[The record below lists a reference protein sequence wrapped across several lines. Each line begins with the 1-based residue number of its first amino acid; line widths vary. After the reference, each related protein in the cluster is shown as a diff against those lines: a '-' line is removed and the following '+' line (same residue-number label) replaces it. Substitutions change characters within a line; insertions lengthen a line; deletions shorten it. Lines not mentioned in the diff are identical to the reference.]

1 MNRRH
6 IAAITALLLVATAWG
21 ATFTLIKDVLGRI
34 APEPFIF
41 WRFTLAGLV
50 LCAIAAARRQLA
62 RDVLGPGIILGML
75 VFAGYWAQ
83 TRGLI
88 FITPSRSAL
97 LTGLYVVMV
106 PFADRVLHRVRITL
120 YAWIASVLALI
131 GTTLLIGGFDTK
143 PSFGDALTVFCAFCF
158 ALHIVLS
165 AKYATSQSSIA
176 LAAVQVLVVGLAAAP
191 VSLFAPRAPLSAPV
205 IAVILFTAIVT
216 TALAFVAL
224 MWGQAR
230 VSATEGAIILAFE
243 PVAAALTSILFYG
256 EPVTFGVVVGGA
268 LILAGMIFSQL
279 PSGQRTADSGQQTS
293 G

>member
-6 IAAITALLLVATAWG
+6 IAAVTALLLVATAWG

-41 WRFTLAGLV
+41 FRFTLAGLV

-62 RDVLGPGIILGML
+62 RDVVVPGLILGML
-75 VFAGYWAQ
+75 VFVGYWAQ

-106 PFADRVLHRVRITL
+106 PFADRVLHRTRVTL
-120 YAWIASVLALI
+120 FAWIASVLALI
-131 GTTLLIGGFDTK
+131 GTTLLIGGFDTR
-143 PSFGDALTVFCAFCF
+143 PSLGDALTVFGSFCF

-191 VSLFAPRAPLSAPV
+191 ISLFAPRAPLTPAV

-256 EPVTFGVVVGGA
+256 EPVTFGVVVGGM
-268 LILAGMIFSQL
+268 LILGGMIVSQL
-279 PSGQRTADSGQQTS
+279 PARQG
-293 G
+293 

>member
-1 MNRRH
+1 MNTRR
-6 IAAITALLLVATAWG
+6 IAAVIALFLVATAWG

-41 WRFTLAGLV
+41 WRFTIAGLV
-50 LCAIAAARRQLA
+50 LCAIAAARRQFSRAVLA
-62 RDVLGPGIILGML
+62 PGAILGML
-75 VFAGYWAQ
+75 VFIGYWAQ
-83 TRGLI
+83 TRGLM
-88 FITPSRSAL
+88 FISPSRSAL

-106 PFADRVLHRVRITL
+106 PFFGRASAR
-120 YAWIASVLALI
+120 AWIASLLALV
-131 GTTLLIGGFDTK
+131 GTTLLIGGFDSRPT
-143 PSFGDALTVFCAFCF
+143 FGDALTIFCAACF

-165 AKYATSQSSIA
+165 AKYSASQPAIA

-191 VSLFAPRAPLSAPV
+191 VSLFAPRAPMTASV

-243 PVAAALTSILFYG
+243 PVAAALTSIIFYG
-256 EPVTFGVVVGGA
+256 EPVTFGVVVGGM
-268 LILAGMIFSQL
+268 LILGGMVLSQL
-279 PSGQRTADSGQQTS
+279 
-293 G
+293 

>member
-1 MNRRH
+1 MNTRR
-6 IAAITALLLVATAWG
+6 IAAVVALFLVATAWG

-41 WRFTLAGLV
+41 WRFTIAGIV
-50 LCAIAAARRQLA
+50 LCAIAAFRRQLS
-62 RDVLGPGIILGML
+62 RDVLLPGVILGML
-75 VFAGYWAQ
+75 VFVGYWAQ
-83 TRGLI
+83 TRGLM

-106 PFADRVLHRVRITL
+106 PFFGRATAR
-120 YAWIASVLALI
+120 AWIASLLALV
-131 GTTLLIGGFDTK
+131 GTVLLIGGFDSR
-143 PSFGDALTVFCAFCF
+143 PSLGDALTIFCAACF

-165 AKYATSQSSIA
+165 AKYSASQPALA

-191 VSLFAPRAPLSAPV
+191 VSLFAPRTPMTRSV

-230 VSATEGAIILAFE
+230 VTATEGAIILAFE

-268 LILAGMIFSQL
+268 LILGGMVLSQL
-279 PSGQRTADSGQQTS
+279 TPGQIADGR
-293 G
+293 

>member
-1 MNRRH
+1 VNRRH
-6 IAAITALLLVATAWG
+6 IAAVTALLLVATAWG

-41 WRFTLAGLV
+41 FRFTLAGLV

-62 RDVLGPGIILGML
+62 RDVVVPGLILGML
-75 VFAGYWAQ
+75 VFVGYWAQ

-106 PFADRVLHRVRITL
+106 PFADRVLHRTRVTL
-120 YAWIASVLALI
+120 FAWIASVLALI
-131 GTTLLIGGFDTK
+131 GTTLLIGGFDTR
-143 PSFGDALTVFCAFCF
+143 PSLGDALTVFGAVCF

-191 VSLFAPRAPLSAPV
+191 ISLFAPRAPLTPAV

-256 EPVTFGVVVGGA
+256 EPVTFGVVVGGM
-268 LILAGMIFSQL
+268 LILGGMIVSQL
-279 PSGQRTADSGQQTS
+279 PARQG
-293 G
+293 

>member
-1 MNRRH
+1 VNTRR
-6 IAAITALLLVATAWG
+6 IAAVIALFLVATAWG

-41 WRFTLAGLV
+41 WRFTIAGVV
-50 LCAIAAARRQLA
+50 LCAIAAARRQLS
-62 RDVLGPGIILGML
+62 RRVLAPGAILGAL
-75 VFAGYWAQ
+75 VFIGYWAQ
-83 TRGLI
+83 TRGLM
-88 FITPSRSAL
+88 FISPSRSAL

-106 PFADRVLHRVRITL
+106 PFFGRATAR
-120 YAWIASVLALI
+120 AWIASLLALV
-131 GTTLLIGGFDTK
+131 GTVLLIGGFDSR
-143 PSFGDALTVFCAFCF
+143 PSFGDALTIFCAACF

-165 AKYATSQSSIA
+165 AKYSASQPAIA

-191 VSLFAPRAPLSAPV
+191 VSLFAPRTPMTGSV

-256 EPVTFGVVVGGA
+256 EPVTFGVVVGGM
-268 LILAGMIFSQL
+268 LILAGMVLSQL
-279 PSGQRTADSGQQTS
+279 SPGEIADSR
-293 G
+293 

>member
-1 MNRRH
+1 MKTRVGAV
-6 IAAITALLLVATAWG
+6 IALLLVATAWG

-41 WRFTLAGLV
+41 YRFTLAGLV
-50 LCAIAAARRQLA
+50 LCAIAAARRRFA
-62 RDVLGPGIILGML
+62 RDVFVPGIILGML
-75 VFAGYWAQ
+75 IFVGYWAQ
-83 TRGLI
+83 TRGLL

-106 PFADRVLHRVRITL
+106 PFADRVLHRVRVTL
-120 YAWIASVLALI
+120 YAWIASVLALV
-131 GTTLLIGGFDTK
+131 GTTLLIGGFDTR
-143 PSFGDALTVFCAFCF
+143 PTLGDALTVFGAFCF

-165 AKYATSQSSIA
+165 AKYSTSQSSIA

-191 VSLFAPRAPLSAPV
+191 VSLFAKRTPMTTTV
-205 IAVILFTAIVT
+205 IVVILFTAIVT

-268 LILAGMIFSQL
+268 LILGGMVVSQL
-279 PSGQRTADSGQQTS
+279 PSPTRPPDADSG
-293 G
+293 